1 MVEHDGKVRKGCVYL
16 NEACWTIDVALVID
30 QQKNESLCSPIST
43 SINEKKKNKKK
54 KTKNVKGG
62 GARKLQS

>member
-1 MVEHDGKVRKGCVYL
+1 MVERDGKVRKGYL
-16 NEACWTIDVALVID
+16 NEACWTIDVVVVID
-30 QQKNESLCSPIST
+30 QQKNESLCGPIST
-43 SINEKKKNKKK
+43 SINEKKKKNKKK